1 MTAVRRLLII
11 LCVVLCAGAATTL
24 SAQTAKKGTASTP
37 TPTSVSTDPGD
48 ARNSDTARTPQTPPA
63 TADTDKDLTDPRAMR
78 LTLEEAVRTSM
89 ERNLGIQVQR
99 YDYQMFGQ
107 RLIGQYGIFDP
118 NLTADFEKSNSK
130 SATVSTTQ
138 SSSRRET
145 FANFGIN
152 TLLPTGGTVS
162 AGFNNNRV
170 AQEGGGTFVNPSYGA
185 DLTFSARQ
193 PLLRDFGTDVTRR
206 GINIARNNLGISQE
220 TFRGVLMNTAVSVE
234 QAYLDLVYARQLVD
248 VVKEAV
254 FLARDQARI
263 TQIRIDVGASAPLDI
278 LQPRVQIATQE
289 EALIVAEASV
299 RDAEDR
305 LRQLMHVDSADWD
318 RPIIPTDP
326 VTYTPTAV
334 NVQDSVARAY
344 DLRPELREAKYTTE
358 IARVNYLFARN
369 QMLPAVDLS
378 LGYGASGTGGTL
390 FERDPVTGD
399 QVITSRTRYP
409 HALNQLLSNDFPSWS
424 IGVSLAVPLFNIGA
438 RAEAKRA
445 ELDFDQSRTRQDQT
459 RETIAI
465 DVRGTARAMETS
477 AREIGASRTA
487 REAAEQNLG
496 AERKRYENGMTT
508 NFNVLQIQQ
517 QLSDARVREIQ
528 SLVGYNKAV
537 ANYHRAVGDL
547 LDIHNIRVEEE
558 NPRVPAFFTGYEH
571 WFDRY
576 DFLSYGNHVK
586 NDRVLNES
594 STAPEPRQQ

>member
-11 LCVVLCAGAATTL
+11 LCVVAAATL
-24 SAQTAKKGTASTP
+24 SAQTTKSGTASTP
-37 TPTSVSTDPGD
+37 QSTSVSTDPGD
-48 ARNSDTARTPQTPPA
+48 VRTSTSTTPQTPPA

-78 LTLEEAVRTSM
+78 LTLDDAVRTSM

-118 NLTADFEKSNSK
+118 NLTAAFEKTSTRNP
-130 SATVSTTQ
+130 AVSTTQ
-138 SSSRRET
+138 SSSRRT
-145 FANFGIN
+145 TSANFGVD

-162 AGFNNNRV
+162 AQFNNDRV
-170 AQEGGGTFVNPSYGA
+170 AQVGGGTFVNPAYDAG
-185 DLTFSARQ
+185 LVFSARQ

-220 TFRGVLMNTAVSVE
+220 TFRGVLINTAVSVE

-305 LRQLMHVDSADWD
+305 LRQLMHLDPTDWD

-326 VTYTPTAV
+326 VSFTPIAV
-334 NVQDSVARAY
+334 NVQDSVSRAY
-344 DLRPELREAKYTTE
+344 DLRPELREAQYSTE
-358 IARVNYLFARN
+358 IRRVNYLFARN
-369 QMLPAVDLS
+369 QMLPAVDVNLQ
-378 LGYGASGTGGTL
+378 YGASGVGGTL
-390 FERDPVTGD
+390 FERDSVTGE
-399 QVITSRTRYP
+399 QVVTSRSRYP
-409 HALNQLLSNDFPSWS
+409 RALNQVLSNDFPSWT
-424 IGVSLAVPLFNIGA
+424 IGVNLAVPLFNIGA

-445 ELDFDQSRTRQDQT
+445 ELDFDQSRMLQDQT
-459 RETIAI
+459 RESIAI
-465 DVRGTARAMETS
+465 DVRGAARSMETS

-547 LDIHNIRVEEE
+547 LEVRSIRVEQE
-558 NPRVPAFFTGYEH
+558 NPQVPAFFTNYEN
-571 WFDRY
+571 WFEKY

-586 NDRVLNES
+586 NDRVLNEPA
-594 STAPEPRQQ
+594 TAMEPRAQ